1 MSDFKLNTISD
12 NSLDFV
18 FSYDVFCHLSLS
30 SVELYLKS
38 LFKKCKKN
46 SKLMIMYADPEK
58 YLKSEPENKYHVKKY
73 LPQKKFIY
81 NLSNKKLINDALN
94 DADGKPSDPNFE
106 PRWYWI
112 GMKNFINLVEKNG
125 FKIINMDLDIDKT
138 NPITLFEKC

>member
-58 YLKSEPENKYHVKKY
+58 YLKSEPENKYHVKISST
-73 LPQKKFIY
+73 KKFIY
-81 NLSNKKLINDALN
+81 NLSNK
-94 DADGKPSDPNFE
+94 S
-106 PRWYWI
+106 
-112 GMKNFINLVEKNG
+112 
-125 FKIINMDLDIDKT
+125 
-138 NPITLFEKC
+138 